1 MHGVSAFPSDDST
14 IFDVHTPVPQG
25 FEIHE
30 DHSREYE
37 LDNGPSLFCDNL
49 ASPTPTGMPRRS
61 DSLRRSTLQQRQG
74 ERTSWGRRQ
83 GEKHLAQMGTEVST
97 PAPRNRPRVSL
108 DQFVQPA
115 LPRDSPFSAQPPL
128 PNPSL
133 HMLDRPS
140 HTPQPHPLSRS
151 LTTSSSNSSLA
162 DESPSHVPVQY
173 DRPRHSFAKSLP
185 VGTRPPLD
193 GGNRNAATPAY
204 KSAKPFQDAFK
215 STGLISKVNRN
226 PEQEPTYGGVKQ
238 IMPDTPCKKPIYP
251 SNTYPTSSGGGK
263 SRQRHS
269 FGSPSSPF
277 APGRKENFVLGESD
291 KRASLFKPFQ
301 PSHPRKGS
309 IFNFD
314 SDVDARDFAE
324 NIEFPPTP
332 TKSVLFRSLGNSK
345 SVGETPF
352 TRSLPA
358 PLSMAGFRNARP
370 MPEPMCK
377 SAPFKKSSTNR
388 AVASQTHFEATN
400 TTAVLEGDLSLP
412 LSGSVFPFSKSQARR
427 GSHATPKPLKL
438 HSTTP
443 ALSSQKKVEFAKTEF
458 VITASPLG
466 PFEKLGAASPKTP
479 RENINLF
486 PPDPSSLSIS
496 NHEAPKNTTFGSS
509 FPPATP
515 TSRQIDHFGFADRRM
530 SITPVNGHGP
540 SDVDMVLNSRFDQV
554 ELIGKGEFSQV
565 FKVRE
570 SGDQTSTAAVSGTPG
585 TPPTP
590 SQARVFAVKKTRL
603 PFFGAKDRESKLREV
618 SILQALRGRPHV
630 LQYVDSWEKQFH
642 LYIQTEYCEEGSL
655 SDFLGTVGS
664 AGRLDDF
671 RIWKIL
677 VEACMGLQ
685 SIHDAGLI
693 HLDIK
698 PANILINYE
707 GTLKIGDFG
716 MATKWPAERGIE
728 GEGDRR
734 YIAPEILQGKY
745 DMPADVFS
753 LGLIMFEIASNVW
766 LPDNGPHWLALRE
779 GNFSAVPTGPLTGS
793 ESDALLRDA
802 TGMPIVG
809 DIDLTSEV
817 SPLLQDEDFE
827 DEEFGAGDKR
837 QKFPYDFKTSTH
849 DASNLFAIPKRG
861 DLQHPPGFMVEADD
875 PDSLDQI
882 VQWMLAPNPD
892 SRPTVQQ
899 VLDIDSVKWVI
910 THRRAGATVF
920 EGNWGPQDDGQVD
933 TEMMD
938 V

>member
-1 MHGVSAFPSDDST
+1 MNTDQAQGGSPVAKRRSLHGIPLFTNDST
-14 IFDVHTPVPQG
+14 VFDAQSPVPEG

-30 DHSREYE
+30 DHNRDYE
-37 LDNGPSLFCDNL
+37 LDTDPSLFRDDP
-49 ASPTPTGMPRRS
+49 ASPTPVGMPRRT

-74 ERTSWGRRQ
+74 DRSSWGRRQ
-83 GEKHLAQMGTEVST
+83 GEKHLAQMGTGAST
-97 PAPRNRPRVSL
+97 PNPRNRPRVSL

-115 LPRDSPFSAQPPL
+115 LPRDSPFSAQGPL
-128 PNPSL
+128 PHPSL

-162 DESPSHVPVQY
+162 DESPSHAPVHY
-173 DRPRHSFAKSLP
+173 ERPRHSFAKSMP
-185 VGTRPPLD
+185 VGSRPPID

-238 IMPDTPCKKPIYP
+238 VMPDTPCKKPIYP

-277 APGRKENFVLGESD
+277 APGRKENFMFGESD

-301 PSHPRKGS
+301 TGQPRKGS

-314 SDVDARDFAE
+314 SEIDSPDSAD

-345 SVGETPF
+345 SLGEAHF

-358 PLSMAGFRNARP
+358 PLTAAGFRDARP
-370 MPEPMCK
+370 MPEPM
-377 SAPFKKSSTNR
+377 S
-388 AVASQTHFEATN
+388 
-400 TTAVLEGDLSLP
+400 
-412 LSGSVFPFSKSQARR
+412 
-427 GSHATPKPLKL
+427 
-438 HSTTP
+438 
-443 ALSSQKKVEFAKTEF
+443 
-458 VITASPLG
+458 SPLA
-466 PFEKLGAASPKTP
+466 PLEKLRAASPKTP
-479 RENINLF
+479 RENSNF
-486 PPDPSSLSIS
+486 MPFDPSSLSIS
-496 NHEAPKNTTFGSS
+496 NHDAPKNATFGSS

-515 TSRQIDHFGFADRRM
+515 TTRQVDHFGFADRRM

-540 SDVDMVLNSRFDQV
+540 SDVDMVLSSRFDQV

-570 SGDQTSTAAVSGTPG
+570 SGEQHTAAALSGTPG

-618 SILQALRGRPHV
+618 SILQTLRGRPHV

-677 VEACMGLQ
+677 VEACMGLK

-698 PANILINYE
+698 PDNILIDYE

-716 MATKWPAERGIE
+716 MATKWPAARGIE

-745 DMPADVFS
+745 DMPADVFA

-779 GNFSAVPTGPLTGS
+779 GNFAAVPTGPLTGS
-793 ESDALLRDA
+793 ESDALVRDA

-809 DIDLTSEV
+809 DIDITSEV
-817 SPLLQDEDFE
+817 YPLPE
-827 DEEFGAGDKR
+827 DEQDLDGEGLGAGDNIKN
-837 QKFPYDFKTSTH
+837 FPFNFSTSSTH
-849 DASNLFAIPKRG
+849 DASNLFATSKSG
-861 DLQHPPGFMVEADD
+861 DLQHPPRFMVEADH

-882 VQWMLAPNPD
+882 VQWMLAPKTD
-892 SRPTVQQ
+892 DRPTIEQ
-899 VLDIDSVKWVI
+899 VLDFDSAKWVI

-920 EGNWGPQDDGQVD
+920 EGNWGPQYDNQID